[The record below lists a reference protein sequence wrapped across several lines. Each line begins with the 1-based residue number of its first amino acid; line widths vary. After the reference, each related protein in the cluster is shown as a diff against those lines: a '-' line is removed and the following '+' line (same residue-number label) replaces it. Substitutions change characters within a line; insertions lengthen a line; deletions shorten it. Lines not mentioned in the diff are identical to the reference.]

1 MEDRPGGISR
11 EEKKEIFRTL
21 DEAMCKRVM
30 ETIMDSGPGIHWNDI
45 IGLEQVKQTL
55 TENIIYPQLRPDMFT
70 GLREPTR
77 GILLYGPPGNGKTMV
92 AKAVAT
98 EC

>member
-1 MEDRPGGISR
+1 MMGDAGTGTQF
-11 EEKKEIFRTL
+11 K
-21 DEAMCKRVM
+21 
-30 ETIMDSGPGIHWNDI
+30 DI
-45 IGLEQVKQTL
+45 IGLQDVKQAL
-55 TENIIYPQLRPDMFT
+55 QENIIYPQLRPDMFT

-77 GILLYGPPGNGKTMV
+77 GILLYGPPGNGKTML

>member
-1 MEDRPGGISR
+1 
-11 EEKKEIFRTL
+11 
-21 DEAMCKRVM
+21 MCKM
-30 ETIMDSGPGIHWNDI
+30 IIETIMESGPGVRFQDI
-45 IGLEQVKQTL
+45 IGLQDVKQTL

-77 GILLYGPPGNGKTMV
+77 GLLLYGPPGNGKTMI

>member
-1 MEDRPGGISR
+1 
-11 EEKKEIFRTL
+11 
-21 DEAMCKRVM
+21 MCKKVI
-30 ETIMDSGPGIHWNDI
+30 ETIMDDGPGVQFDDI
-45 IGLEQVKQTL
+45 IGLTEVKQSL

-70 GLREPTR
+70 GLRAPTR

-98 EC
+98 